1 MRIISNRSGMVVFLF
16 LLIKG
21 GELLKKELWVTA
33 TIPKQATILLVDVQE
48 KYFQEGVQSKE
59 IEERIKHRLERMKSR
74 LNDLKG
80 RGHTI
85 YAVIDEEGIHP
96 YLNGIAD
103 DYLPAW
109 NYQSISSDSIDPAD
123 RYILHP
129 QILETL
135 STASTVIVCGL

>member
-33 TIPKQATILLVDVQE
+33 TIPKQATILLVDIQE
-48 KYFQEGVQSKE
+48 KYFKEGVPSKE
-59 IEERIKHRLERMKSR
+59 IEERLKHRLERMKSR

-85 YAVIDEEGIHP
+85 YAVIFKRD
-96 YLNGIAD
+96 
-103 DYLPAW
+103 
-109 NYQSISSDSIDPAD
+109 
-123 RYILHP
+123 
-129 QILETL
+129 
-135 STASTVIVCGL
+135 CG